1 MGVWKKLL
9 WFAVA
14 ALGTWAVAVLAI
26 SRKEHISAL
35 WIILAGLC
43 ALSISYRFY
52 SKWLAAKVLVLN
64 DERATPAIVR
74 NDGKDFVPTNRWM
87 VFGHHFAAIAGPV
100 PLVGPILAAQF
111 GYLPGTLWIV
121 IGGVLG
127 GCVQDF
133 VTLFCSLRR
142 DGRSLGQMAKD
153 EISEVGGWTA
163 LFGVL
168 FIMIILIAVVALVV
182 VNALRSSPWGLF
194 TIAMTIPIALLLGVY
209 LRYLRPGRVL
219 EASLLGLV
227 LVMAA
232 VIGGRHVAESA
243 RVAHYFTY
251 GGVALA
257 WMIILYG
264 FAASVLPVWLL
275 LAPRDY
281 LHIHQIGDHRGSR
294 ARDTGGPP
302 ADAPSAFH
310 PLHGRHG
317 ADLCRQGLPVLLH
330 HHRLR
335 RHLGLPLADRF
346 RHDTQAHHEGEPGAH
361 GRVRQH
367 ADGVFRG

>member
-1 MGVWKKLL
+1 MKIGKVLVWLVVGAL
-9 WFAVA
+9 GTLALATIALHRGEEINAMWLVVA
-14 ALGTWAVAVLAI
+14 ALCSYAI
-26 SRKEHISAL
+26 
-35 WIILAGLC
+35 G
-43 ALSISYRFY
+43 YRFY
-52 SKWLAAKVLVLN
+52 SKFIAARVLALDAL
-64 DERATPAIVR
+64 RATPAER
-74 NDGKDFVPTNRWM
+74 LENGRDFVRTNKWV
-87 VFGHHFAAIAGPV
+87 VFGHHFAAIAGPG

-133 VTLFCSLRR
+133 VTLFCSTRR

-209 LRYLRPGRVL
+209 LRYLRPGKVL
-219 EASLLGLV
+219 EASLLGFL
-227 LVMAA
+227 LVMVA
-232 VIGGRHVAESA
+232 VISGRYVAESA
-243 RVAHYFTY
+243 ALAPYFTY

-264 FAASVLPVWLL
+264 FAASVLPV
-275 LAPRDY
+275 
-281 LHIHQIGDHRGSR
+281 
-294 ARDTGGPP
+294 
-302 ADAPSAFH
+302 
-310 PLHGRHG
+310 
-317 ADLCRQGLPVLLH
+317 
-330 HHRLR
+330 
-335 RHLGLPLADRF
+335 
-346 RHDTQAHHEGEPGAH
+346 
-361 GRVRQH
+361 
-367 ADGVFRG
+367 